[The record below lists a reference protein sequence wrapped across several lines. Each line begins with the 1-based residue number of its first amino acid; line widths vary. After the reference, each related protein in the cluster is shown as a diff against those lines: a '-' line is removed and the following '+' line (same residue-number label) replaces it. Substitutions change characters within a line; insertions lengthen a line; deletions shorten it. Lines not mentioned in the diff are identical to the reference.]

1 MPLQLGHVGSGT
13 YEPLQVVLVLLLAAG
28 YAVRARTLA
37 RRGDPVA
44 VWRQVSFAVGLAIV
58 VGSLISPLDHLSD
71 ELVIA
76 HMVQHLLLGDIA
88 ALLVV
93 LGVTGPL
100 LQPLLAMRALSWM
113 RVLAHPLVAL
123 PLWVATLYLWHIP
136 ALYQEA
142 VASAP
147 VHFLQHA
154 SFFGAG
160 IMLWMAMLG
169 PLPKPAWFGLGAK
182 AIYIIFARLAA
193 AALGNVFMWSGTI
206 LYPDYADGEAFWGLS
221 PLTDQGTAGVIMMFE
236 STIFTFATFAWLF
249 LRWARD
255 DTERQH
261 LLELAQERG
270 IPLDDARARRAVAAG
285 EGDRLARRLM
295 GQNEDVRERREA
307 AVVTDER

>member
-147 VHFLQHA
+147 L
-154 SFFGAG
+154 AG
-160 IMLWMAMLG
+160 
-169 PLPKPAWFGLGAK
+169 
-182 AIYIIFARLAA
+182 
-193 AALGNVFMWSGTI
+193 N
-206 LYPDYADGEAFWGLS
+206 
-221 PLTDQGTAGVIMMFE
+221 
-236 STIFTFATFAWLF
+236 
-249 LRWARD
+249 
-255 DTERQH
+255 
-261 LLELAQERG
+261 LL
-270 IPLDDARARRAVAAG
+270 
-285 EGDRLARRLM
+285 
-295 GQNEDVRERREA
+295 
-307 AVVTDER
+307 